1 MKITPKIEKTVYMKE
16 LSPHNLY
23 LQRHMQMRD
32 SQIRVALWKLWE
44 ADPQKWTIQRNRAK
58 RKE

>member
-44 ADPQKWTIQRNRAK
+44 ADPQK
-58 RKE
+58 